1 MVATF
6 ATKVEN
12 EVPAATLELSLAQV
26 VKSMDKWRS
35 THVRL
40 KLVNGTLDYPK
51 LHAHVRRK
59 EIRKSWLA
67 QLDSIHQKPVHK
79 ILSFYKELSNLQAVV
94 NKDNLDARHS
104 SRIGNGV

>member
-12 EVPAATLELSLAQV
+12 EVPAATVALSLAQV

-40 KLVNGTLDYPK
+40 KLVDGTLDYPK
-51 LHAHVRRK
+51 LHAHVRGK
-59 EIRKSWLA
+59 EIRKNWLA
-67 QLDSIHQKPVHK
+67 QLDSIHQRPVHK
-79 ILSFYKELSNLQAVV
+79 IVSFCKELGNLQAVV
-94 NKDNLDARHS
+94 NKDNLGAGDS

>member
-1 MVATF
+1 VVATF

-12 EVPAATLELSLAQV
+12 EVPAATAALSFAQV

-40 KLVNGTLDYPK
+40 KLVDGTLDYPK

-59 EIRKSWLA
+59 EIRKSSLA
-67 QLDSIHQKPVHK
+67 QLDSIHQKPVHN
-79 ILSFYKELSNLQAVV
+79 IVSFCKELSNLQAVG
-94 NKDNLDARHS
+94 NKDNLGAGDS
-104 SRIGNGV
+104 SRIGNGL